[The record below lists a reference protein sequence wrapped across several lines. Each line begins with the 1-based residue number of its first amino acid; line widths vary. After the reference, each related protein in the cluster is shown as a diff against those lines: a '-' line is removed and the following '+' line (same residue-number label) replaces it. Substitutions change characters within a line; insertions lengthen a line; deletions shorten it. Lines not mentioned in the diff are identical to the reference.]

1 MQIHWFHVEI
11 GAIGDLPSRPASRLR
26 EDGLMRILLIE
37 DDPAVASGVMDGLRG
52 AGFQVMHVATGGEGV
67 TQALADD
74 GPDVVLLDLGL
85 PDVDGYDVCR
95 SIRATSQVPIIVIS
109 ARDDEIDRVV
119 GLELGADDYVTKPF
133 GIREL
138 VARIRAVTR
147 RAGTDTSS
155 AKAIEVQTIGPVSI
169 DRRAQRLHV
178 NGEEVALTATE
189 FELLSVLA
197 EDPGAVYRRT
207 ELLERVW
214 STSLYVTP
222 KTVDAH
228 IAAVRKKLGH
238 PEWIEAVRGVGFRL
252 GIPTD

>member
-1 MQIHWFHVEI
+1 MKV
-11 GAIGDLPSRPASRLR
+11 
-26 EDGLMRILLIE
+26 LLIE
-37 DDPAVASGVMDGLRG
+37 DDVAVAAGVVDGLRNS
-52 AGFQVMHVATGGEGV
+52 GFQVLHVATGTEGAAK
-67 TQALADD
+67 ALEPD
-74 GPDVVLLDLGL
+74 GPDLVLLDLGL

-95 SIRATSQVPIIVIS
+95 TIRASSQVPIIVIS

-138 VARIRAVTR
+138 VARMRAVTR
-147 RAGTDTSS
+147 RTGADAPAGKSPD
-155 AKAIEVQTIGPVSI
+155 VQHLGPLTL
-169 DRRAQRLHV
+169 DRRSQRVHV
-178 NGEEVALTATE
+178 DGEEIALTATE

-228 IAAVRKKLGH
+228 IAAVRRKIGH
-238 PEWIEAVRGVGFRL
+238 PDWIEAVRGVGFRL
-252 GIPTD
+252 ETPRG

>member
-1 MQIHWFHVEI
+1 
-11 GAIGDLPSRPASRLR
+11 
-26 EDGLMRILLIE
+26 MRVLLIE
-37 DDPAVASGVMDGLRG
+37 DDASVATGVAEGLRN
-52 AGFQVMHVATGGEGV
+52 AGFQVLHVDNGTDGIAR
-67 TQALADD
+67 ALSEDA
-74 GPDVVLLDLGL
+74 PDLVLLDLGL

-95 SIRATSQVPIIVIS
+95 AIRATSQVPIIVIS

-138 VARIRAVTR
+138 VARMRAVSR
-147 RAGTDTSS
+147 RTGAEAPVG
-155 AKAIEVQTIGPVSI
+155 KAQEVQALGPLSI
-169 DRRAQRLHV
+169 DRRSQRVHV
-178 NGEEVALTATE
+178 DGTEVALTATE

-228 IAAVRKKLGH
+228 IAAVRRKLGH
-238 PEWIEAVRGVGFRL
+238 PDWIEAVRGVGFRL
-252 GIPTD
+252 EIPRA